1 MPLALRPYLS
11 GAALLRESIGCSDA
25 QTYYVERDGGYV
37 LKIAAPGALAR
48 AAAMTRFL
56 HGHGLAARVVAYAS
70 EAQDWLLTER
80 LPGESCIAARYLAEP
95 ERLCDALAESLLRLH
110 ALPSD
115 GCPLRAQTGLS
126 DDAPT
131 PYDVVLHG
139 DACLPNVLLN
149 DWAFSGFV
157 DLGDGGVGDRH
168 VDIYWVLWSMQYNL
182 KSDAYRG
189 RFLDA
194 YGRSFLDDERLRL
207 VTAAIPSL
215 P

>member
-1 MPLALRPYLS
+1 MIAEDMPLVLRPYLS
-11 GAALLRESIGCSDA
+11 GAALLREGIGRSEA
-25 QTYYVERDGGYV
+25 QTYYVARDGGYV
-37 LKIAAPGALAR
+37 LKIASPGALAR
-48 AAAMTRFL
+48 EAAMTRFL
-56 HGHGLAARVVAYAS
+56 HGHGLAARVMGYAS
-70 EAQDWLLTER
+70 EARDWLLTER
-80 LPGESCIAARYLAEP
+80 LPGESCIGARYLAEP
-95 ERLCDALAESLLRLH
+95 ARLCDALAECLLRLH
-110 ALPSD
+110 NLPMD
-115 GCPLRAQTGLS
+115 GCPFRAQTGHS

-168 VDIYWVLWSMQYNL
+168 VDVYWVLWSLEYNL
-182 KSDAYRG
+182 KSDAYRE

-194 YGRSFLDDERLRL
+194 YGRSFIDDKRLS
-207 VTAAIPSL
+207 SL